1 MLSVILN
8 IKNRKCV
15 VFGAGRVAERRI
27 KKLIRAGAEVTVI
40 SEHFTLGIK
49 NIKSV
54 KIVKKK
60 VEPSDLKNYIEKY
73 NIILALTTS
82 EELNDA
88 IEREAKRQNKLV
100 NRADKPGNIIFPA
113 VIEKDGLVISVSTLG
128 RAPAAARLIKEKIKK
143 TLAQEDILLIEFNEF
158 LRERLMECIN
168 SQRERQKLIY
178 KIISREDISEN
189 LKKGDITE
197 ARSIAIKILEE
208 LECTH

>member
-40 SEHFTLGIK
+40 SEHFTSSIK

-73 NIILALTTS
+73 NIILALTSS

-100 NRADKPGNIIFPA
+100 NRADKSGNIIFPA

-178 KIISREDISEN
+178 KIISRGDISEN
-189 LKKGDITE
+189 LKKGDITK

>member
-27 KKLIRAGAEVTVI
+27 KKLVRAGAEVTVI

-60 VEPSDLKNYIEKY
+60 VEPSDLKNYIESY
-73 NIILALTTS
+73 NIILALTS
-82 EELNDA
+82 SKELNDA

-100 NRADKPGNIIFPA
+100 NRADKPVDIIFPA

-128 RAPAAARLIKEKIKK
+128 SAPAAARLIKEKIKK
-143 TLAQEDILLIEFNEF
+143 TLAQEDILLIEFNKF

-189 LKKGDITE
+189 LKKGDIIE

>member
-40 SEHFTLGIK
+40 SEHFTSSIK

-73 NIILALTTS
+73 NIILALTSS

-178 KIISREDISEN
+178 KIISRGDISEN
-189 LKKGDITE
+189 LKKGDITK

>member
-27 KKLIRAGAEVTVI
+27 KKLVRAGAEVTVI

-60 VEPSDLKNYIEKY
+60 VEPSDLKNYIESY
-73 NIILALTTS
+73 NIILALTS
-82 EELNDA
+82 SKELNDA

-100 NRADKPGNIIFPA
+100 NRADKPVDIIFPA
-113 VIEKDGLVISVSTLG
+113 VIEKDGLVISISTLG
-128 RAPAAARLIKEKIKK
+128 SAPAAARLIKEKIKK
-143 TLAQEDILLIEFNEF
+143 TIAQEDILLIEFNKF
-158 LRERLMECIN
+158 LRERLMECIS

>member
-88 IEREAKRQNKLV
+88 IEREAKRQN
-100 NRADKPGNIIFPA
+100 NII
-113 VIEKDGLVISVSTLG
+113 ICKKDRWEKQT
-128 RAPAAARLIKEKIKK
+128 
-143 TLAQEDILLIEFNEF
+143 
-158 LRERLMECIN
+158 
-168 SQRERQKLIY
+168 
-178 KIISREDISEN
+178 SE
-189 LKKGDITE
+189 LK
-197 ARSIAIKILEE
+197 
-208 LECTH
+208 

>member
-27 KKLIRAGAEVTVI
+27 KKLVRAGAEVTVI

-49 NIKSV
+49 NIKTV

-60 VEPSDLKNYIEKY
+60 VEPSDLKNYIESY
-73 NIILALTTS
+73 NIILALTS
-82 EELNDA
+82 SKELNDA

-100 NRADKPGNIIFPA
+100 NRADKPVDIIFPA

-128 RAPAAARLIKEKIKK
+128 SAPAAARLIKEKIKK
-143 TLAQEDILLIEFNEF
+143 TLAQEDILLIEFNKF

-189 LKKGDITE
+189 LKKGDIIE

>member
-27 KKLIRAGAEVTVI
+27 KKLVRAGAEVTVI

-60 VEPSDLKNYIEKY
+60 VEPSDLKNYIESY
-73 NIILALTTS
+73 NIILALTS
-82 EELNDA
+82 SKELNDA
-88 IEREAKRQNKLV
+88 IEREAKRQNKLI
-100 NRADKPGNIIFPA
+100 NRADKPVDIIFPA
-113 VIEKDGLVISVSTLG
+113 VIEKDGLVISISTLG
-128 RAPAAARLIKEKIKK
+128 SAPAAARLIKEKIKK
-143 TLAQEDILLIEFNEF
+143 TIAQEDILLIEFNKF
-158 LRERLMECIN
+158 LRERLMECIS

>member
-27 KKLIRAGAEVTVI
+27 KKLVRAGAEVTVI

-60 VEPSDLKNYIEKY
+60 VEPSDLKNYIESY
-73 NIILALTTS
+73 NIILALTS
-82 EELNDA
+82 SKELNDA

-100 NRADKPGNIIFPA
+100 NRADKPVDIIFPA

-128 RAPAAARLIKEKIKK
+128 SAPAAARLIKEKIKK
-143 TLAQEDILLIEFNEF
+143 TLAQEDILLIEFNKF
-158 LRERLMECIN
+158 LRERLMECIS

>member
-27 KKLIRAGAEVTVI
+27 KKLVRAGAEVTVI

-60 VEPSDLKNYIEKY
+60 VEPSDLKNYIESY
-73 NIILALTTS
+73 NIILALTS
-82 EELNDA
+82 SKELNDA

-100 NRADKPGNIIFPA
+100 NRADKPVDIIFPA

-128 RAPAAARLIKEKIKK
+128 SAPAAARLIKEKIKK
-143 TLAQEDILLIEFNEF
+143 TLAQEDILLIEFNKF
-158 LRERLMECIN
+158 LRERLMECIS

-197 ARSIAIKILEE
+197 AKSIAIKILEE